1 MDYSIL
7 MSVCHKEKP
16 EYLKEA
22 IESMLS
28 QTVKSNDFVI
38 VCDGPLTKELYD
50 VIEFYE
56 KDKSNYIRRIQLE
69 KNMGLGKALNIGL
82 ENCKNE
88 LVARM
93 DSDDISVN
101 NRIELQLKEFEKNS
115 ELVLCGTNISEFYE
129 SIDNIIGSRNVPS
142 EYVQIIEFSK
152 KRNPFN
158 HPSVMFKKNIVK
170 EVGSY
175 SEKYH
180 LLPRERLLIESD
192 GPYTKVNNRKYSPLL
207 LKDAYEVIAK
217 FYDNPDLIR
226 DVYENFKRILSV

>member
-7 MSVCHKEKP
+7 MSVYHKEKP

-93 DSDDISVN
+93 DSDDISVK
-101 NRIELQLKEFEKNS
+101 Q
-115 ELVLCGTNISEFYE
+115 
-129 SIDNIIGSRNVPS
+129 
-142 EYVQIIEFSK
+142 
-152 KRNPFN
+152 
-158 HPSVMFKKNIVK
+158 
-170 EVGSY
+170 
-175 SEKYH
+175 
-180 LLPRERLLIESD
+180 
-192 GPYTKVNNRKYSPLL
+192 
-207 LKDAYEVIAK
+207 
-217 FYDNPDLIR
+217 
-226 DVYENFKRILSV
+226 

>member
-1 MDYSIL
+1 
-7 MSVCHKEKP
+7 
-16 EYLKEA
+16 
-22 IESMLS
+22 
-28 QTVKSNDFVI
+28 
-38 VCDGPLTKELYD
+38 
-50 VIEFYE
+50 
-56 KDKSNYIRRIQLE
+56 
-69 KNMGLGKALNIGL
+69 
-82 ENCKNE
+82 
-88 LVARM
+88 M

-180 LLPRERLLIESD
+180 LFPRERLLIESD
-192 GPYTKVNNRKYSPLL
+192 GPYPKVNNRKYSPLL

>member
-7 MSVCHKEKP
+7 MSVYHKEKP

-175 SEKYH
+175 SVI
-180 LLPRERLLIESD
+180 RRLLFMD
-192 GPYTKVNNRKYSPLL
+192 
-207 LKDAYEVIAK
+207 
-217 FYDNPDLIR
+217 
-226 DVYENFKRILSV
+226 